1 MDMQNRVTLI
11 ERIAGVCV
19 FLKFDRDS
27 NAKNRG
33 TNKKSMIIKPEKKC
47 TGKSILIA
55 DSTMI
60 DNKTKFK
67 KSLVAFV
74 FTFHL

>member
-33 TNKKSMIIKPEKKC
+33 TNKKSIIIKREKNIPAKAC
-47 TGKSILIA
+47 
-55 DSTMI
+55 
-60 DNKTKFK
+60 
-67 KSLVAFV
+67 
-74 FTFHL
+74 